1 MEKNIFIK
9 RIITNTKLPNSRIL
23 IKSNLVSNNNIKRLC
38 YLKPHPI
45 FIISNSINKNK
56 FGINNNLKLDSNSIY
71 LKTNNTDRNIYNF
84 DNDNIIIDKKSNI
97 KEKNEGNNIF
107 RSKSYD
113 IGPFE
118 HITKIRKYFN
128 NKFDKI
134 KKEYHLDKLNEFNDD
149 YKSYNLTERYENIN
163 TFDKTINNTNY
174 NNKIFSKKLQ
184 NKNPTNFFK
193 YKSNTININ
202 INDHKNKM
210 KIKSSKSTDIVN
222 LCKILKSLYNYKK
235 GTVIGEE
242 NSKGGIVS
250 LSIASFENK
259 KNLSIIKIQKNFR
272 GYYFRKNFI
281 KYLYK
286 LKKFSDYEYLKK
298 IILIQRAWKKYLMIH
313 NTVNMSFSFTNS
325 EDNNK
330 IIINSNNNSNKKNS
344 NLSNKI
350 IIKPC
355 FISKRYFSR
364 VDLIISYIILI
375 QKNIKKFLSTKI
387 AKNSCGDKNI
397 IKNYSKSRN
406 KPKKKNKNINENLS
420 NNINNFKSLIIIS
433 PEKEFDE
440 FISHTSNKEKI
451 NKKIIFENLIKNAEN
466 EVYFKQLNNAC
477 FISKKRK
484 DINFVKKVLFLQKHM
499 KFCLNKKKFMVN
511 IIKKINNICY
521 FDKIIINGFNY
532 NLEKKIIL
540 IQRNIKNFLKT
551 KNNNYKIKTNNKY
564 LSSNNA
570 FQSTNEISNKK
581 NEQNEPNNINTISEF
596 NLYENS
602 FISNNVNAISFDFK
616 DIQNENIEDD
626 DNNIINTK
634 KENIIKTLNFGSKN
648 KLIITE
654 KQKNY
659 KKLKQL
665 FINSITNKFA
675 NFLTNALNKLY
686 LYNFIKIFVQK
697 ISKSINQYVFYIIT
711 NKRNNEK
718 YINFFAILKRHIK
731 YNLNNNIYNNEI
743 KFLLMENLPQCFHD
757 YKKNNKNINNDYLVN
772 IPYINH
778 IQERNL
784 INTELFINNDEN
796 LINYIIN
803 FYNKEKGNF
812 DFESISLRNILNNIK
827 LKNRNI
833 FTITK
838 YFDDIYNDIINKKL
852 CLKCLNNNCTCNDNK
867 NKTFNYIKKKCI
879 NISKMQK
886 EKQRLMLKKAKAN
899 EINMNEEFFK
909 SIDENI
915 NSENIN
921 DLNNSHILGIKS
933 FNYKNMYTYHCEN
946 IANNDEYKFFDYIN
960 EKCRNNNYNETL
972 PLTNRYEKDYF
983 INRNK
988 FI

>member
-9 RIITNTKLPNSRIL
+9 RIITNTKLPHSRIL

-45 FIISNSINKNK
+45 FIISNFINKNK

-149 YKSYNLTERYENIN
+149 FKSYNLTERYENIN
-163 TFDKTINNTNY
+163 TFDKTIDNTNY

-235 GTVIGEE
+235 GTVIEEE

-344 NLSNKI
+344 NLPNKI
-350 IIKPC
+350 ILKPC

-387 AKNSCGDKNI
+387 AKNSCGDK
-397 IKNYSKSRN
+397 
-406 KPKKKNKNINENLS
+406 KK
-420 NNINNFKSLIIIS
+420 
-433 PEKEFDE
+433 
-440 FISHTSNKEKI
+440 
-451 NKKIIFENLIKNAEN
+451 
-466 EVYFKQLNNAC
+466 
-477 FISKKRK
+477 
-484 DINFVKKVLFLQKHM
+484 
-499 KFCLNKKKFMVN
+499 
-511 IIKKINNICY
+511 
-521 FDKIIINGFNY
+521 
-532 NLEKKIIL
+532 
-540 IQRNIKNFLKT
+540 
-551 KNNNYKIKTNNKY
+551 
-564 LSSNNA
+564 
-570 FQSTNEISNKK
+570 
-581 NEQNEPNNINTISEF
+581 
-596 NLYENS
+596 
-602 FISNNVNAISFDFK
+602 
-616 DIQNENIEDD
+616 
-626 DNNIINTK
+626 
-634 KENIIKTLNFGSKN
+634 
-648 KLIITE
+648 
-654 KQKNY
+654 
-659 KKLKQL
+659 
-665 FINSITNKFA
+665 
-675 NFLTNALNKLY
+675 
-686 LYNFIKIFVQK
+686 
-697 ISKSINQYVFYIIT
+697 
-711 NKRNNEK
+711 
-718 YINFFAILKRHIK
+718 
-731 YNLNNNIYNNEI
+731 
-743 KFLLMENLPQCFHD
+743 
-757 YKKNNKNINNDYLVN
+757 
-772 IPYINH
+772 
-778 IQERNL
+778 
-784 INTELFINNDEN
+784 
-796 LINYIIN
+796 
-803 FYNKEKGNF
+803 
-812 DFESISLRNILNNIK
+812 
-827 LKNRNI
+827 
-833 FTITK
+833 
-838 YFDDIYNDIINKKL
+838 
-852 CLKCLNNNCTCNDNK
+852 
-867 NKTFNYIKKKCI
+867 
-879 NISKMQK
+879 
-886 EKQRLMLKKAKAN
+886 
-899 EINMNEEFFK
+899 
-909 SIDENI
+909 
-915 NSENIN
+915 
-921 DLNNSHILGIKS
+921 
-933 FNYKNMYTYHCEN
+933 
-946 IANNDEYKFFDYIN
+946 
-960 EKCRNNNYNETL
+960 
-972 PLTNRYEKDYF
+972 
-983 INRNK
+983 
-988 FI
+988 